1 MRKQTTSISR
11 AKAFVAD
18 GIKDKKRDARNAY
31 DAAKVLTDTRLSV
44 TLLIACV
51 LERLGAYANS
61 GFGYVSTT
69 HSYSADKG
77 RIPTFY
83 LSVNDVEGF
92 TDPAV
97 MSALEF
103 LTNEFVE
110 GSTQDYPS
118 TMGRSYQFERPDM
131 RVELV
136 VYVKSDSP
144 TCRRVEVGEE
154 TVVQKKYKLVCDG
167 QA

>member
-1 MRKQTTSISR
+1 MRKQTTSITK
-11 AKAFVAD
+11 AKGIVAD
-18 GIKDKKRDARNAY
+18 GIKDKKRDARNAN
-31 DAAKVLTDTRLSV
+31 DAAKILANARVSL
-44 TLLIACV
+44 TLLIACI

-61 GFGYVSTT
+61 GFAYVGTT
-69 HSYSADKG
+69 YSHRDRA
-77 RIPTFY
+77 PTFY
-83 LSVNDVEGF
+83 MSINDVEGF

-97 MSALEF
+97 MRTLEF
-103 LTNEFVE
+103 LTQEFNDTT
-110 GSTQDYPS
+110 TQDYPT

-144 TCRRVEVGEE
+144 TCKRVEIGEE